1 MQATNFVLTNPLNI
15 IYRTENVGV
24 NAFPTATAKT
34 IVVSALPLG
43 LYIMTFSLH
52 ITNPNASLTA
62 SFTRMIFQLTSS
74 QGFDFFNETDYHT
87 FIIPVATPTQFS
99 RTCIVNNPG
108 TYNFTLSITPTYT
121 GATNVTYGSGV
132 GASSSPSPR
141 TFLQFT
147 KIG

>member
-1 MQATNFVLTNPLNI
+1 
-15 IYRTENVGV
+15 
-24 NAFPTATAKT
+24 
-34 IVVSALPLG
+34 
-43 LYIMTFSLH
+43 
-52 ITNPNASLTA
+52 
-62 SFTRMIFQLTSS
+62 MIFQLTSS
-74 QGFDFFNETDYHT
+74 QGFDYFNETDYHT
-87 FIIPVATPTQFS
+87 FIIPVATFTQFS

-132 GASSSPSPR
+132 GASISPSPR